1 MREIRRNPMI
11 LPPEYSARDTIRKL
25 KPTRGNSGWW
35 LLAILILLCALGFIY
50 EFLVNVM
57 EWDIKVFT
65 EGKAYYFDLVL
76 FLVNGIFA
84 ILSML
89 NPIIKLILDTIAQVI
104 TSIIQ
109 ILNPDFGLSLSF
121 QFSIPFQEGDTW
133 FIIIRTL
140 AAAAVTTL
148 QISLISIAVGFFIA
162 IFLAVILVRPGR
174 VYGLKTF
181 SQVYV
186 DFFRSTPL
194 LVQLFLIFFG
204 VPALIQSFNIPGLE
218 RFTFTFIQAAVIG
231 LSLNTAAYQAEI
243 IRAGILAIPT
253 GQTEAARA
261 LGMTSSQTMLH
272 VILPQALRIIIPPF
286 TNEGINIILNSS
298 LASSISTWEL
308 TRAARNLSAFYF
320 LPFEIYL
327 AAALFYFV
335 MAFSLAKLTKR
346 LEKRMRI
353 PGLGV
358 HHD

>member
-1 MREIRRNPMI
+1 MPEIRRDPLI
-11 LPPEYSARDTIRKL
+11 LLPEYKSRNIFHNI
-25 KPTRGNSGWW
+25 KPSRGNSGWW
-35 LLAILILLCALGFIY
+35 LLLILILLCAVGFVY
-50 EFLVNVM
+50 EFLVNSLD
-57 EWDIKVFT
+57 WNIQLFG
-65 EGKAYYFDLVL
+65 EGKAYYIDLVL
-76 FLVNGIFA
+76 YGVNIIFGL
-84 ILSML
+84 LSLL
-89 NPIIKLILDTIAQVI
+89 NPIITMLFDFI
-104 TSIIQ
+104 TSIIRIINPEFTLTLQ
-109 ILNPDFGLSLSF
+109 FDILFKN
-121 QFSIPFQEGDTW
+121 GDTGLV
-133 FIIIRTL
+133 IMRTL
-140 AAAAVTTL
+140 ANAAITTL
-148 QISLISIAVGFFIA
+148 QISLISIAIGFFMA
-162 IFLAVILVRPGR
+162 VFFAVILVRPGR
-174 VYGLKTF
+174 VWGLKPF
-181 SQVYV
+181 SQIYV

-204 VPALIQSFNIPGLE
+204 IPALIQSLNIPGFE
-218 RFTFTFIQAAVIG
+218 RFTFTFIQAAIIG

-261 LGMTSSQTMLH
+261 LGMTSSQTMTY

-298 LASSISTWEL
+298 LASAISTWEL

-346 LEKRMRI
+346 LERRMRI

>member
-1 MREIRRNPMI
+1 MITGSITQIIRFFNP
-11 LPPEYSARDTIRKL
+11 
-25 KPTRGNSGWW
+25 
-35 LLAILILLCALGFIY
+35 
-50 EFLVNVM
+50 EFTLV
-57 EWDIKVFT
+57 
-65 EGKAYYFDLVL
+65 
-76 FLVNGIFA
+76 
-84 ILSML
+84 
-89 NPIIKLILDTIAQVI
+89 
-104 TSIIQ
+104 
-109 ILNPDFGLSLSF
+109 F
-121 QFSIPFQEGDTW
+121 QFDILFRTGDTGLV
-133 FIIIRTL
+133 IMRTL
-140 AAAAVTTL
+140 ANAAITTL
-148 QISLISIAVGFFIA
+148 QISLLSIAIGFFMA
-162 IFLAVILVRPGR
+162 IFFAVILVRPGR
-174 VYGLKTF
+174 VWGLKPF
-181 SQVYV
+181 SQIYV

-194 LVQLFLIFFG
+194 LVQLFIIFFG
-204 VPALIQSFNIPGLE
+204 VPSLVQGLNIPGFE

-261 LGMTSSQTMLH
+261 LGMTSGQTMRY

-298 LASSISTWEL
+298 LASAISTWEL

-346 LEKRMRI
+346 LERKMRI